1 LENID
6 MATPQKTS
14 SYHPGVT
21 PPEDAG
27 PSATVVLLLAWLAV
41 GVPLLW
47 GVVTTLKK
55 ALALFA

>member
-6 MATPQKTS
+6 MATPQHTS

-21 PPEDAG
+21 PPDTTSS
-27 PSATVVLLLAWLAV
+27 PIVLLLAWLAV
-41 GVPLLW
+41 GLPLLW
-47 GVVTTLKK
+47 GVFMTLKK